1 MYTDRKIRGEAMSFS
16 EDIKYQIC
24 NIPAEC
30 RQCEKSQLA
39 GIIEFA
45 GRQTGSGVLVVTEN
59 FSTYSLFRRLLKN
72 TFRIGIDTADIASG
86 RYSYSFDAADC
97 KDILSS
103 LYLFMNA
110 EEEKN
115 KFVSPKECCRSAYL
129 RGAFLGGGSILDPR
143 RGYHLEFDTKEKNP
157 AEYLCRLLAADNIP
171 VKVTM
176 RKNHYIV
183 YTKSSEVI
191 ADILGKMKIYTAVM
205 DFYNISAEKE
215 IRNDINRRVNC
226 ETANLD
232 KTAKAAVKHI
242 EAIRKIEKTAGL
254 GILSDILRQTA
265 KMRIEYPEDSLAE
278 LSARLGVG
286 KSGVNHRLTKII
298 EIAEEL

>member
-1 MYTDRKIRGEAMSFS
+1 MSFS
-16 EDIKYQIC
+16 EDIKYRIC
-24 NIPAEC
+24 NIPAGC
-30 RQCEKSQLA
+30 RQCEKSELA
-39 GIIEFA
+39 GIMEFA
-45 GRQTGSGVLVVTEN
+45 GRKTDSGMLVVTEN
-59 FSTYSLFRRLLKN
+59 RSTYSLFRQLLKN
-72 TFRIGIDTADIASG
+72 TFGIGGDDTYSV
-86 RYSYSFDAADC
+86 RRSYSFAAIGADC
-97 KDILSS
+97 EKIISS

-115 KFVSPKECCRSAYL
+115 TLVSPEECCRSAYL
-129 RGAFLGGGSILDPR
+129 RGAFLGGGSIIDPR

-191 ADILGKMKIYTAVM
+191 ADILGKMKVYTAVM

-232 KTAKAAVKHI
+232 KTVRAAVRHI
-242 EAIRKIEKTAGL
+242 EAIKKIERTAGL
-254 GILSDILRQTA
+254 AVLPDNLLRTA
-265 KMRIEYPEDSLAE
+265 KMRVEYPEDTLTELA
-278 LSARLGVG
+278 AKLGIG

-298 EIAEEL
+298 EIAEDL